1 MFVLPDKQE
10 EKFWDQLEEKRK
22 FLVHLKLQKY
32 ENPAK
37 RLVELL
43 HKVDQFWQNVKDDQ
57 LADMLLNTL
66 LDSQNLYY
74 LLVDGSMVVCIEQ

>member
-22 FLVHLKLQKY
+22 FLVHLQLQKY